1 MYLHF
6 LPCTQK
12 CINSPSHTGVLP
24 YNKTE
29 MRLNNTIYLFTCIL
43 AARLIASYITRDKII
58 RHKETSPLFFFFFY
72 APNFEEVEGA
82 YWFGSVRLSV

>member
-12 CINSPSHTGVLP
+12 CINSPSHTDVLP

-29 MRLNNTIYLFTCIL
+29 MRLNNIIYLFICIL
-43 AARLIASYITRDKII
+43 AARLIASYII
-58 RHKETSPLFFFFFY
+58 RGQNYSSQSDVAVFFFVFF
-72 APNFEEVEGA
+72 FLFLLMFV
-82 YWFGSVRLSV
+82 FVVVVFF